1 MTNEESKIIEVASLR
16 HQTNLKSTGELMEN
30 KKKISAAIAAVMHYI
45 QEEEAVLRQQ
55 TAMNSMPQVPSA
67 VSAPATS
74 ISPWSLNGR
83 QTQMQM
89 RNLMQMRTFR

>member
-1 MTNEESKIIEVASLR
+1 MKD
-16 HQTNLKSTGELMEN
+16 N
-30 KKKISAAIAAVMHYI
+30 KKLTAAIAAVTHYMRM
-45 QEEEAVLRQQ
+45 EEEAALMQQ
-55 TAMNSMPQVPSA
+55 RAMGGMPQVLSS

>member
-1 MTNEESKIIEVASLR
+1 MDN
-16 HQTNLKSTGELMEN
+16 Q
-30 KKKISAAIAAVMHYI
+30 KKISAAIAAVMHYI
-45 QEEEAVLRQQ
+45 QEEAVLMQQ
-55 TAMNSMPQVPSA
+55 TAMDGMPQVLTS

-74 ISPWSLNGR
+74 ISPWSMNGR